1 MDPVTRSG
9 PQSPASSERWWVG
22 IDVGGTFTDVV
33 AVEEATGLFKTHKV
47 LTTPEAQEV
56 GVIGAIRAL
65 EVPWSA
71 IAEVVHGHTVGIN
84 AILNRTGAR
93 TALLATEGHRDLL
106 DIGRLNRFRPRMYDP
121 TWLRPHQERPIVE
134 RRYRAAIPERTG
146 WDGGE
151 LRPLD
156 EDAVRRAARSMQA
169 AGVESIAICFVNSYL
184 SAEHERR
191 AAELV
196 REECPD
202 LYVQTS
208 EIYPVTKEH
217 ERTTTVALDA
227 YVGRIVSRYLKR
239 LADALGQL
247 GFDGGL
253 WVMMMNGGVQ
263 TFGEAQRNAVF
274 QLQSGPVG
282 GVSAAAELARTTSSK
297 NLITMDVGGTSTD
310 VAALREGRVPLTDVW
325 SVEHGLTLTLP
336 LVDVGSIGSGAG
348 SIVRVDDLGALRVG
362 PDSAGSL
369 PGPACYDRGGALP
382 TLTDA
387 CVVLGI
393 LQPDQFAGGTMTLAP
408 ALSAASFAPLA
419 ERLGMTVI
427 DVADGAYRLACSDIA
442 GSIRAISTYRGLDL
456 RDYALVAFGAAG
468 PMLAG
473 QLATDLGVG
482 EVIVPSHPGQ
492 LSALGLLLSDLR
504 VTKARSP
511 MQVLEASM
519 AQAVEDIYAQMEAEV
534 AEQLG
539 RQGGSEAVFERA
551 FYAMYMGQ
559 TWDNRLP
566 LAPGPVTGDRIPL
579 LYDQVHQYY
588 QGQYGY
594 SAEELPVIVTTLEVT
609 GVARRPTITAAL
621 APNDSR
627 PSLLKTADVRLAGT
641 DYRQV
646 EFHRRAS
653 LQPGAAIEG
662 PTVIVDTYSTIVVP
676 ASATA
681 VVDGQGFIHIAQR
694 GEEGQ
699 NRNAGCSQLVGG

>member
-1 MDPVTRSG
+1 MDPVSGSG
-9 PQSPASSERWWVG
+9 PEGAASSPRWWVG

-33 AVEEATGLFKTHKV
+33 AVEESTGIFKTHKV
-47 LTTPEAQEV
+47 LTTPEAQEL
-56 GVIGAIRAL
+56 GVIAAIRAL
-65 EVPWSA
+65 EVPFSS

-93 TALLATEGHRDLL
+93 TGLLATEGHRDLL

-121 TWLRPHQERPIVE
+121 TWLRPHQQRPIVE
-134 RRYRAAIPERTG
+134 RRHRASIPERTG

-156 EDAVRRAARSMQA
+156 EDAVRRAARRMQA
-169 AGVESIAICFVNSYL
+169 AGIESIAICFVNSYL
-184 SAEHERR
+184 CGDHEQR

-208 EIYPVTKEH
+208 AIYPVTKEH

-239 LADALGQL
+239 LSEALRGL
-247 GFDGGL
+247 GFGGDL

-263 TFGEAQRNAVF
+263 TFAEAERNAVF

-282 GVSAAAELARTTSSK
+282 GVSAAADLARTTSSK

-310 VAALREGRVPLTDVW
+310 VAALRAGRVPLTDVW

-348 SIVRVDDLGALRVG
+348 SIVRVDDIGELRVG
-362 PDSAGSL
+362 PDSAGSQ
-369 PGPACYDRGGALP
+369 PGPACYDRGGVLP

-387 CVVLGI
+387 CVVLGL
-393 LQPDQFAGGTMTLAP
+393 LQPDQFAGGTMALAP
-408 ALSAASFAPLA
+408 ALASASFAPLA
-419 ERLGMTVI
+419 ERLGMSVD

-473 QLATDLGVG
+473 QLALDLGVG
-482 EVIVPSHPGQ
+482 EVLVPSNPGQ
-492 LSALGLLLSDLR
+492 FSALGLLLSDLR

-511 MQVLEASM
+511 MQVLDPSVADSL
-519 AQAVEDIYAQMEAEV
+519 EDAYRDMESVVTTE
-534 AEQLG
+534 LG
-539 RQGGSEAVFERA
+539 RQGASEAIFERA

-566 LAPGPVTGDRIPL
+566 LAPGPLTPGRVEAIYR
-579 LYDQVHQYY
+579 QVHEYY
-588 QGQYGY
+588 RGQYGY

-609 GVARRPTITAAL
+609 GVARRPTIAA
-621 APNDSR
+621 AAIERDGR
-627 PSLLKTADVRLAGT
+627 PSLLKQADVRLGGQHHRV
-641 DYRQV
+641 D
-646 EFHRRAS
+646 FHRRAS
-653 LQPGAAIEG
+653 LSEGDAIDG
-662 PTVIVDTYSTIVVP
+662 PAVIVDVYSTIVVP
-676 ASATA
+676 VSATA
-681 VVDGQGFIHIAQR
+681 TIDGLGFIHITIR
-694 GEEGQ
+694 NEEGHHPD
-699 NRNAGCSQLVGG
+699 AGRPQLAGG

>member
-1 MDPVTRSG
+1 MDPVSG
-9 PQSPASSERWWVG
+9 SDSDRGASAERWWVG

-33 AVEEATGLFKTHKV
+33 AVEEATGTFKTHKV
-47 LTTPEAQEV
+47 LTTPDAQEL
-56 GVIGAIRAL
+56 GVVDAIRAL
-65 EVPWSA
+65 EVPFPS

-84 AILNRTGAR
+84 AILNRSGAR
-93 TALLATEGHRDLL
+93 TGLLATEGHRDLL

-134 RRYRAAIPERTG
+134 RRHRVAIPERTG

-156 EDAVRRAARSMQA
+156 EGAVREAARTMQA
-169 AGVESIAICFVNSYL
+169 AGIESIAICFVNSYL
-184 SAEHERR
+184 SRDHEQR

-239 LADALGQL
+239 LADSLHGL
-247 GFDGGL
+247 GFDGDL

-263 TFGEAQRNAVF
+263 TFAEAERNAVF

-282 GVSAAAELARTTSSK
+282 GVSAAAELARTTSKK

-310 VAALREGRVPLTDVW
+310 VAAIRSGAVPLTDVW

-348 SIVRVDDLGALRVG
+348 SIVRVDDVGALRVG
-362 PDSAGSL
+362 PDSAGSM
-369 PGPACYDRGGALP
+369 PGPACYDRGGTLP

-393 LQPDQFAGGTMTLAP
+393 LQPDQFAGGSMPLAP
-408 ALSAASFAPLA
+408 AQATAAFAPLA
-419 ERLGMTVI
+419 GRLGMSIV

-473 QLATDLGVG
+473 PLAIDLGVG
-482 EVIVPSHPGQ
+482 EVIVPANPGQ
-492 LSALGLLLSDLR
+492 FSALGLLLSDLR

-511 MQVLEASM
+511 MRMLEPST
-519 AQAVEDIYAQMEAEV
+519 AQNLEDVFAEMESEV
-534 AEQLG
+534 AAQLG
-539 RQGGSEAVFERA
+539 RQGASDAVFERA

-566 LAPGPVTGDRIPL
+566 LAPGPVTSEGVAA
-579 LYDQVHQYY
+579 LYRQVHDFY
-588 QGQYGY
+588 QQQYGY

-609 GVARRPTITAAL
+609 GVARRPTIKAAM
-621 APNDSR
+621 
-627 PSLLKTADVRLAGT
+627 
-641 DYRQV
+641 
-646 EFHRRAS
+646 
-653 LQPGAAIEG
+653 
-662 PTVIVDTYSTIVVP
+662 
-676 ASATA
+676 
-681 VVDGQGFIHIAQR
+681 AQR
-694 GEEGQ
+694 DE
-699 NRNAGCSQLVGG
+699 RP